1 MNSNRARTFTTSV
14 YMLKGLLWKLSVSY
28 YSQYLTQRNN
38 PCGLTCPIKTSLI
51 STVCFSCWQHK
62 WCHPS
67 QKSFNR
73 NRRVKVKRKTV
84 ELFRHFQK
92 SPLVPDRLLQGLF
105 NTLAHNCGTH
115 FQMISCAM
123 VSFNLWRHNKQS
135 LSLKT
140 GKDSLFLRRLL
151 LDAKFM
157 VSIKV
162 SSNS

>member
-38 PCGLTCPIKTSLI
+38 PCGLTCPIKTSLL

-84 ELFRHFQK
+84 ELFRHFRKIHWFQTDYSGGK
-92 SPLVPDRLLQGLF
+92 DFSIRWHITVEPISKWSHAQWWASICDVTTNKVCPLKQEK
-105 NTLAHNCGTH
+105 TH
-115 FQMISCAM
+115 FSLEDCFWM
-123 VSFNLWRHNKQS
+123 QS
-135 LSLKT
+135 SW
-140 GKDSLFLRRLL
+140 FP
-151 LDAKFM
+151 
-157 VSIKV
+157 
-162 SSNS
+162 